1 MTWLIQRLRVPASE
15 SQMALVL
22 GISSVLMS
30 LMFWVILWQS
40 NIIADQ
46 RDVIR
51 WLARALK
58 FGG

>member
-1 MTWLIQRLRVPASE
+1 MTWLMHRLRIPASE

-22 GISSVLMS
+22 GLCSILMS
-30 LMFWVILWQS
+30 AMFWVIVWQS
-40 NIIADQ
+40 AIITEQ

-51 WLARALK
+51 WLAQGLK

>member
-15 SQMALVL
+15 CQMALVL